1 MTIDLNNPGNNT
13 PENLNAMLTR
23 VYCIVACNEENEKEI
38 TQMEYLI
45 SAIIRLL
52 KERSKDL
59 ARIAIGQARFWYT
72 LNDTDL
78 QAQTEELRK
87 ATNLN
92 DINYFK
98 NKVYNAKYD
107 CTSPVIMDALQAVAD
122 ARLREDELQKGKNVE
137 NIKQT
142 LKQVIDDLTVN
153 DSSDYHY
160 KEDPYSFDP
169 NNYQKLLATVKNAQ
183 TTDEQRQKYRWAR
196 ELVRV
201 YSLFKNWWVENPST
215 TEGIDPNYNK
225 IREGFTKLQEKSRD
239 NTDEKKRPLLD
250 HLLEA
255 KQNHFGRYG
264 NNLVNSTKDPNN
276 DTVRAA
282 LQNLAELNL
291 KIWTTTCTPQ
301 A

>member
-38 TQMEYLI
+38 TRMEYLI

-52 KERSKDL
+52 KERSKDV
-59 ARIAIGQARFWYT
+59 ARIGLGIARVSYT

-92 DINYFK
+92 DISYLE
-98 NKVYNAKYD
+98 NKVYSAKYD

-122 ARLREDELQKGKNVE
+122 ARLRKDKLQKGKNVRDV
-137 NIKQT
+137 KQI
-142 LKQVIDDLTVN
+142 LEQVINNLTVN

-169 NNYQKLLATVKNAQ
+169 NDYQKPLATVKNAQ
-183 TTDEQRQKYRWAR
+183 TTDEQPQKYRWAR

-201 YSLFKNWWVENPST
+201 YSLFKNWWVENPLT
-215 TEGIDPNYNK
+215 TEGIDRNYNK
-225 IREGFTKLQEKSRD
+225 IREGFTKLQEESRD
-239 NTDEKKRPLLD
+239 NTEEKKRPLLD
-250 HLLEA
+250 HLLIA

-264 NNLVNSTKDPNN
+264 GNFVNSTKDPNN

-282 LQNLAELNL
+282 LQNVAELNL